1 MILDHTVCNVKCI
14 NRQRMLTNGYM
25 FENKVIKQKIS
36 ISINNDIDAIGV
48 SNWIYTNVGSKLKKT
63 PRC

>member
-1 MILDHTVCNVKCI
+1 
-14 NRQRMLTNGYM
+14 MLTNVYM

-48 SNWIYTNVGSKLKKT
+48 HNWIYTNVGGN
-63 PRC
+63 

>member
-1 MILDHTVCNVKCI
+1 MILDHTVCNGECI
-14 NRQRMLTNGYM
+14 NRQQMLTNVYM

-48 SNWIYTNVGSKLKKT
+48 HNWIYTNVGGN
-63 PRC
+63 

>member
-1 MILDHTVCNVKCI
+1 
-14 NRQRMLTNGYM
+14 MLTNGYM